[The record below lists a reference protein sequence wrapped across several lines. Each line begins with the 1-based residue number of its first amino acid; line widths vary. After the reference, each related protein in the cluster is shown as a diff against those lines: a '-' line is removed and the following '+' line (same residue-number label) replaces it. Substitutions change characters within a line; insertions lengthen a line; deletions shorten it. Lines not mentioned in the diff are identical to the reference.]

1 MCDGRVAVIETKRGV
16 GVRKFFYTFLG
27 GTKNIYCIFMGYENF
42 LKIFIDPLHPGTRK

>member
-16 GVRKFFYTFLG
+16 GVRKNFDIFRG

-42 LKIFIDPLHPGTRK
+42 WKIFIDPLRPDTQK